1 MTAIIYTLM
10 NNEALKIEQ
19 VRWRDKESHLRH
31 IRTLVFVEEQH
42 VPIELEWD
50 EYDDKCIHVLA
61 MQNNVALATGRLLET
76 GRIGRMAVLKPYRK
90 QGVGSKVLEQLLSIA
105 ESKNMN
111 FVFLY
116 SQVDAI
122 GFYRQFGFEEE
133 GDIFDDA
140 GIPHKK
146 MMKLF

>member
-1 MTAIIYTLM
+1 MTVIIYTLM
-10 NNEALKIEQ
+10 KNETLKVEQ
-19 VRWRDKESHLRH
+19 VSWRDKESYLRH

-61 MQNNVALATGRLLET
+61 MQDNVALATGRLLET
-76 GRIGRMAVLKPYRK
+76 GHIGRMAVLKPYRK

-105 ESKNMN
+105 ESKNIN
-111 FVFLY
+111 YVFLH

-122 GFYRQFGFEEE
+122 GFYKRFGF
-133 GDIFDDA
+133 
-140 GIPHKK
+140 
-146 MMKLF
+146 